1 MYLTLSLIQRNS
13 GVRMTSPRP
22 PFRADQVGS
31 LLRPERLLKARVDR
45 QQGLI
50 DAGELAGIE
59 DECIR
64 EVARQQEAVGL
75 HAITDGD
82 FRRFMFHI
90 DFLTSVEGIRQ
101 QAAPFQSKFHGT
113 HKDDDYTPAIFE
125 TVGKLRHSR
134 DIAVNDFNFL
144 KSVTQRTPKVTLP
157 SPTFAHYRG
166 GRNAIDRDVYPDLS
180 EFFTDLAKVY
190 RAEISGLGAAG
201 CRYIQL
207 DEVHYAFFCDPK
219 MVAAL
224 KARGDDSEI
233 LARQYTK
240 LINDSVRER
249 PKDMSLCVHL
259 CRGNYRSSWVAQG
272 GYEPI
277 AEMLF
282 NELQVDGFFLEYD
295 TDRAG
300 GFEPLRFV
308 PPNKTVVLGLVTSKS
323 NVMETADALRSRIAD
338 AAKFVP
344 LEQLALSPQCGF
356 ASSIHGNDISMS
368 NQWKKLEMIV
378 RVAEDVWGSAR

>member
-1 MYLTLSLIQRNS
+1 MASA
-13 GVRMTSPRP
+13 RP

-45 QQGLI
+45 RQGAI
-50 DAGELAGIE
+50 DARELAAIE

-90 DFLTSVEGIRQ
+90 DFLTSVDGIRQ

-166 GRNAIDRDVYPDLS
+166 GRRAIDRSVYPDLA
-180 EFFTDLAKVY
+180 EFFADLAKVY
-190 RAEISGLGAAG
+190 RDEIAALGSAG
-201 CRYIQL
+201 CEYIQL
-207 DEVHYAFFCDPK
+207 DEVHYTFFCDPK
-219 MVAAL
+219 MVTAL
-224 KARGDDSEI
+224 KARGDDPQV
-233 LARQYTK
+233 LAKQYTK
-240 LINDSVRER
+240 LINDSIGER
-249 PKDMSLCVHL
+249 PKDVSLCVHL

-272 GYEPI
+272 GYEPV

-308 PPNKTVVLGLVTSKS
+308 PPGKTVVLGLVTSKS
-323 NVMETADALRSRIAD
+323 NEMETVDALKSRID
-338 AAKFVP
+338 EAAKFVP

-356 ASSIHGNDISMS
+356 ASSIHGNDISAS
-368 NQWKKLEMIV
+368 TQWKKLELIA